1 MNEKRT
7 EVNNINENNKV
18 SIIIVPSTDLESP
31 KYKLTRYRSDNDE
44 TENKSS
50 YELIEKN
57 SEPSYVFREENKV
70 KADEPTVKG
79 IKPRK
84 PIPMK
89 KTNILIKF
97 IKFIKNIIFGNTD
110 KQQEQ
115 RKKTKNYNPNYKG
128 KKFNKNYRP
137 RSNKFS
143 RGKNYSNAN
152 KNASGNNTNGNINV
166 SANKKETISK

>member
-1 MNEKRT
+1 MFT
-7 EVNNINENNKV
+7 E
-18 SIIIVPSTDLESP
+18 ES
-31 KYKLTRYRSDNDE
+31 K
-44 TENKSS
+44 
-50 YELIEKN
+50 I
-57 SEPSYVFREENKV
+57 
-70 KADEPTVKG
+70 KANEPTVKG

-84 PIPMK
+84 PIPIK
-89 KTNILIKF
+89 KTNSLIKF

-143 RGKNYSNAN
+143 RGKNYSNTN
-152 KNASGNNTNGNINV
+152 KNTSSNNTNGNTKD